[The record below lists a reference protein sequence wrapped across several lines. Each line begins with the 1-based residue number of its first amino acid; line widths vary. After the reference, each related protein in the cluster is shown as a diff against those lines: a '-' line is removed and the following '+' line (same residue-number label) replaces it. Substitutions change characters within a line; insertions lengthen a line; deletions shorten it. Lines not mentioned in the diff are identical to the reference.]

1 MLVFLALGAFA
12 APPDGVALDRVEVWD
27 AGARAALDGPPGCW
41 EVVGRATWDYDA
53 GRFGSSQGDAVFFG
67 RLVDGVWVDVR
78 VSPLGELARER
89 SEEASLI
96 FSSEPRFV
104 PLLGQ
109 IGPASFYDPGDGAPP
124 DADDD
129 DRGSKRREAKD
140 PEPEGPENVIEQ
152 VFAELEG
159 GAETVWASWREATRS
174 VEVVRVVP
182 LGKGAQAPVAE
193 VRVRFPEGGTE
204 PDRVDISFPPQFMV
218 GDGPVRAR
226 VEGARVEA
234 SVRPLADGASFPTA
248 EAYSFTAS
256 VLGLQFTGAQSVKYT
271 NAVRCSP

>member
-1 MLVFLALGAFA
+1 MLVILALGALA
-12 APPDGVALDRVEVWD
+12 APPDGVVLDRVEVWD

-53 GRFGSSQGDAVFFG
+53 GRFGSSRGDSVFVG

-78 VSPLGELARER
+78 IAPLGELTQTRAQ
-89 SEEASLI
+89 EASLI
-96 FSSEPRFV
+96 FSTEPRFV

-109 IGPASFYDPGDGAPP
+109 IGPSSFYDPGGDEP
-124 DADDD
+124 DDD
-129 DRGSKRREAKD
+129 ADRGSKRRGSKEE
-140 PEPEGPENVIEQ
+140 EPEGPENVIEQ

-182 LGKGAQAPVAE
+182 LGRGAQAPVAE

-204 PDRVDISFPPQFMV
+204 PDRVDISFPPRFMV

-234 SVRPLADGASFPTA
+234 TVRPLADGASFPAA

-271 NAVRCSP
+271 NAVRCSS